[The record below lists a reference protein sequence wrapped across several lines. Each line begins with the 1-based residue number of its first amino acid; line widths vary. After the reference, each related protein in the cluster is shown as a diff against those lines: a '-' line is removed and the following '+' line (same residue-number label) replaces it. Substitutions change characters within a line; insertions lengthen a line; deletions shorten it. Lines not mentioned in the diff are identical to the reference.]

1 VVNRRRELD
10 REHHQV
16 TVEGQRINE
25 YLRSLQGRQSNID
38 APSLAI
44 RERLAAALGVDE
56 TGLPFAGELIQVRPE
71 HADWQGAA
79 ERVLRGFALSV
90 LVPAERYDEA
100 STWIDA
106 NHLGGRL
113 VYYRVS
119 PRITREAVP
128 LRPERTLADLLDV
141 KPGRFA
147 EWVEREVGRR
157 ADHVCAADLAEFHRH
172 PRAVTRNGQV
182 KGGGGRHE
190 KDDRFRIDDRTRWV
204 LGWSNADKIDALLTS
219 AADVQDSTTAV
230 ASELRDLT
238 TAEQTRRGLLS
249 ALDKLSTFTDWAE
262 LDWRSS
268 AAAITRL
275 QTEQARLQRAD
286 SALAEIVE
294 RLAAAG
300 RELEQA
306 QRAAEQ
312 LVQDRG
318 ARRERL
324 NGLARGREVAVAALQ
339 ALTEAE
345 LEAVRS
351 AYPEIAQV
359 VTAPVTIEDCDRL
372 EREHHDELSRRID
385 AAVDR
390 QKLVGERVVKAMQQ
404 FRQAW
409 PAETTELDADV
420 ATAPEY
426 RALRE
431 RIAGDDLPRFEAEF
445 KRQLNTNTI
454 NDLAGFHAWLTR
466 SATLIKERIEVIN
479 DSLQAIEYNPGRM
492 ITLIA
497 QPTDHQEIRAFR
509 DELRACTDDVLVHSD
524 QYGEDRFLR
533 VQRIIERFRGRQG
546 QTEVD
551 RRWTHLVTDVRNW
564 YDFAASE
571 RERETGREWEHYT
584 DSDGKSGGQKEKLAY
599 TILAA
604 SLAYQFRLEWGVEV
618 SRDFRFAII
627 DEAFGRGS
635 ETSARYALDLFRKLG
650 LQLLVVTPLQ
660 KVHVIEPYVRAVGY
674 VENRTGER
682 SQLRTLTIDE
692 YRTERAETA
701 VVAAARLV
709 VSRTT

>member
-1 VVNRRRELD
+1 
-10 REHHQV
+10 
-16 TVEGQRINE
+16 
-25 YLRSLQGRQSNID
+25 
-38 APSLAI
+38 
-44 RERLAAALGVDE
+44 
-56 TGLPFAGELIQVRPE
+56 
-71 HADWQGAA
+71 
-79 ERVLRGFALSV
+79 
-90 LVPAERYDEA
+90 
-100 STWIDA
+100 
-106 NHLGGRL
+106 
-113 VYYRVS
+113 
-119 PRITREAVP
+119 
-128 LRPERTLADLLDV
+128 
-141 KPGRFA
+141 
-147 EWVEREVGRR
+147 
-157 ADHVCAADLAEFHRH
+157 
-172 PRAVTRNGQV
+172 
-182 KGGGGRHE
+182 
-190 KDDRFRIDDRTRWV
+190 V
-204 LGWSNADKIDALLTS
+204 LGWSNADKIDALLSS
-219 AADVQDSTTAV
+219 AADVQDRTTAL
-230 ASELRDLT
+230 AGELADLT
-238 TAEQTRRGLLS
+238 TTEQTRRGLLS
-249 ALDKLSTFTDWAE
+249 TLDKLSTFTDWAE

-294 RLAAAG
+294 RLAAVG

-306 QRAAEQ
+306 QQAAEQ
-312 LVQDRG
+312 LAQDRG
-318 ARRERL
+318 ARRERMD
-324 NGLARGREVAVAALQ
+324 GLARGREVAVATVQ
-339 ALTEAE
+339 SLTEAE
-345 LEAVRS
+345 LEAVRG
-351 AYPEIAQV
+351 AYPEIARV
-359 VTAPVTIEDCDRL
+359 VTTPATIEDCDRL

-385 AAVDR
+385 AGLDR

-409 PAETTELDADV
+409 PAETTELDADL
-420 ATAPEY
+420 ATAPEF

-431 RIAGDDLPRFEAEF
+431 RIAGDDLPRFEVEF

-497 QPTDHQEIRAFR
+497 QPTDHQEIRGFR
-509 DELRACTDDVLVHSD
+509 DELRACTDDVLVDAD

-618 SRDFRFAII
+618 SRDFRFAVI

-709 VSRTT
+709 GSRTM